1 MPAEA
6 RPAKRVGRPPRLSV
20 EAIIAA
26 ADRILE
32 TEGPDKLSMR
42 RLASELDSAPMAL
55 YYHVRDKDELLL
67 LVLEAHA
74 KHIPRPDLPDDPR
87 ERLTA
92 TALLL
97 YELLAERAW
106 IVEVLTADDLF
117 APAALWF
124 VEMMIGAAVDHGCTP
139 EQAVD
144 VYRTIW
150 YYIVGN
156 LIIRVNSRRHL
167 ARTGNPIYRD
177 RAIADLTTDT
187 HPHLAAV
194 ADRWAELTTRDS
206 HRQGLAAL
214 VDGLLPIRPD
224 VPDNSAAR
232 TKRGPA
238 HQ

>member
-1 MPAEA
+1 MPAEGH
-6 RPAKRVGRPPRLSV
+6 RAKSVGRPPRLSL

-42 RLASELDSAPMAL
+42 RLANELGSAPMTL

-74 KHIPRPDLPDDPR
+74 EHIPRPNLPDDPR

-97 YELLAERAW
+97 YELLADRAW

-124 VEMMIGAAVDHGCTP
+124 VEMMIGAAVEYGCTP

-156 LIIRVNSRRHL
+156 LIIRVNSSRHL
-167 ARTGNPIYRD
+167 ARTGTSIYRD
-177 RAIADLTTDT
+177 RAIVDLTPDT
-187 HPHLAAV
+187 YPHLAVV

-206 HRQGLAAL
+206 HRQGLTAI

-224 VPDNSAAR
+224 AHDNSAADPTR
-232 TKRGPA
+232 QGPA
-238 HQ
+238 K

>member
-1 MPAEA
+1 
-6 RPAKRVGRPPRLSV
+6 LSL

-26 ADRILE
+26 ADHILE
-32 TEGPDKLSMR
+32 TEGPEKLSMR
-42 RLASELDSAPMAL
+42 RLANELGSAPMTL

-74 KHIPRPDLPDDPR
+74 KHIPHPELPNDPR

-124 VEMMIGAAVDHGCTP
+124 VETMIGAAVDYGCTP
-139 EQAVD
+139 EEAVD

-156 LIIRVNSRRHL
+156 LIIGVNSGRRR
-167 ARTGNPIYRD
+167 ARTGKPIYRD
-177 RAIADLTTDT
+177 QAVVDLAPGT
-187 HPHLAAV
+187 HPNLAAI
-194 ADRWAELTTRDS
+194 ADRWAELSTRDS
-206 HRQGLAAL
+206 HRLGLTAI

-224 VPDNSAAR
+224 AGDS
-232 TKRGPA
+232 
-238 HQ
+238 